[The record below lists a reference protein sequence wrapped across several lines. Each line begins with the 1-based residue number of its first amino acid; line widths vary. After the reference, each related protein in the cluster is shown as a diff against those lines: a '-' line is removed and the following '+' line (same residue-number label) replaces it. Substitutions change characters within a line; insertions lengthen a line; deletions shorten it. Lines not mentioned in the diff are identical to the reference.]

1 MMKGMST
8 TSSKRRWSDLTTPQ
22 RAAILTAGLAQFTL
36 QAIALRDLRRRPAKH
51 VHGPK
56 RVWAAASFVNFV
68 GPIAY
73 LAWGRRR

>member
-1 MMKGMST
+1 MMTGMAT

-22 RAAILTAGLAQFTL
+22 RAAILTAGFIQFTL
-36 QAIALRDLRRRPAKH
+36 QAIALRDLRRRPAKR
-51 VHGPK
+51 VRGPK
-56 RVWAAASFVNFV
+56 RAWAAASFVNFV